1 MIKVNPPGEKE
12 RLNAGSSIGGL
23 ENVTDS
29 SRKNS
34 DRPIRRPSADRDAVS
49 AVKMSEGMTAEVDAW
64 AEAHDMAR
72 SDAIRQLVQLGLNAS
87 TSAIPPVSGRRDPV
101 DIEGLAVRQIDQ
113 LLDPSLPTE
122 ERERRIRRL
131 TEGPPEFADERI
143 DLRKP
148 RE

>member
-1 MIKVNPPGEKE
+1 M
-12 RLNAGSSIGGL
+12 
-23 ENVTDS
+23 TDS
-29 SRKNS
+29 GRKNS
-34 DRPIRRPSADRDAVS
+34 NHPIRRPSADRDAVS

-64 AEAHDMAR
+64 GEAHDMTR

-87 TSAIPPVSGRRDPV
+87 TSAIPPVSARRDPV
-101 DIEGLAVRQIDQ
+101 DIESLAVRQIDQ
-113 LLDPSLPTE
+113 LLDPSLPSA

>member
-1 MIKVNPPGEKE
+1 M
-12 RLNAGSSIGGL
+12 
-23 ENVTDS
+23 TDS

-64 AEAHDMAR
+64 AEAHDMTR
-72 SDAIRQLVQLGLNAS
+72 SDAIRQLVQLGLNVAAS
-87 TSAIPPVSGRRDPV
+87 TPPPASARRDPV

-113 LLDPSLPTE
+113 LLDPSLPTA

-143 DLRKP
+143 DLPKH

>member
-1 MIKVNPPGEKE
+1 
-12 RLNAGSSIGGL
+12 
-23 ENVTDS
+23 VTDS
-29 SRKNS
+29 RGKNS
-34 DRPIRRPSADRDAVS
+34 DHPIRRPSADRDAVS
-49 AVKMSEGMTAEVDAW
+49 AVEMSEGMTAEVDAW

-87 TSAIPPVSGRRDPV
+87 TSAVPPVSARRDPV
-101 DIEGLAVRQIDQ
+101 DIESLAVHQIDQ
-113 LLDPSLPTE
+113 LLDPSIPAA

>member
-1 MIKVNPPGEKE
+1 
-12 RLNAGSSIGGL
+12 
-23 ENVTDS
+23 
-29 SRKNS
+29 
-34 DRPIRRPSADRDAVS
+34 
-49 AVKMSEGMTAEVDAW
+49 MSEGMTAEVDAW
-64 AEAHDMAR
+64 GEAHDMTR

-87 TSAIPPVSGRRDPV
+87 TSAIPPVSARRDPV
-101 DIEGLAVRQIDQ
+101 DIESLAVRQIDQ
-113 LLDPSLPTE
+113 LLDPSLPSA

>member
-1 MIKVNPPGEKE
+1 
-12 RLNAGSSIGGL
+12 
-23 ENVTDS
+23 VTDS

-49 AVKMSEGMTAEVDAW
+49 AVKMSEGMTAEVDAG

-87 TSAIPPVSGRRDPV
+87 TSAIPPVSARRDPV

>member
-1 MIKVNPPGEKE
+1 
-12 RLNAGSSIGGL
+12 
-23 ENVTDS
+23 VTDS

-87 TSAIPPVSGRRDPV
+87 TSAIPPVSARRDPV

>member
-1 MIKVNPPGEKE
+1 M
-12 RLNAGSSIGGL
+12 
-23 ENVTDS
+23 TDS

-34 DRPIRRPSADRDAVS
+34 DHPIRRPSADRDAIS
-49 AVKMSEGMTAEVDAW
+49 AVKISEGLTAEVDAW
-64 AEAHDMAR
+64 AEAHDMSR

-87 TSAIPPVSGRRDPV
+87 TSAVRHASSPRDPV

-143 DLRKP
+143 DLTKP

>member
-1 MIKVNPPGEKE
+1 MTN
-12 RLNAGSSIGGL
+12 SS
-23 ENVTDS
+23 S
-29 SRKNS
+29 KNS
-34 DRPIRRPSADRDAVS
+34 DHPIRRPSADRDAVS
-49 AVKMSEGMTAEVDAW
+49 AVKMSEAMTAEVDAW
-64 AEAHDMAR
+64 AEAHDMSR

-87 TSAIPPVSGRRDPV
+87 TSAARHGSAGRDPV

-143 DLRKP
+143 DLPKP

>member
-1 MIKVNPPGEKE
+1 VTG
-12 RLNAGSSIGGL
+12 AGR
-23 ENVTDS
+23 N
-29 SRKNS
+29 NS
-34 DRPIRRPSADRDAVS
+34 DHPIRRPSADRDAVS

-64 AEAHDMAR
+64 AEAHEMAR

-87 TSAIPPVSGRRDPV
+87 ASQPPPASARRDPV

-113 LLDPSLPTE
+113 LLDPLLPAA

-143 DLRKP
+143 DLPKP
-148 RE
+148 KE